1 MQSQKVLR
9 TCDETRRSAESFA
22 CILACAGL
30 LNALIAAVLLCRL
43 PQSGAPSVFG
53 LLVRAA
59 LYVSVAA
66 IAGAAGSWL
75 YWSPS
80 SHPSKLNFP
89 VSMVRFDLA
98 CIEGWVWVPAV
109 VLLVAEPSPAAAVVA
124 AIGAGM
130 LGMSLR
136 EVIPSTLPLQSPSS
150 SERELFAQIL
160 QTQTFRSHGYV
171 IAILFYTG
179 GFALHDHSISMAS
192 ALMAFSA
199 FLFGWESASG
209 ESPARQTDAWRVAKR
224 LGWVVPLAILVTVW
238 ALLDGVAHRAR
249 MEAADVA
256 LASEN
261 SREEAAKSAAKK
273 ANSTSGYGGYES
285 IILWPPRLKKQI
297 TPPLPLRTELLAPGT
312 SEPLVI
318 RFDGAYWY
326 FQPPETKPGPTAHQA
341 LGTPLSAHIR
351 SNNSFPLSMEAHQ
364 NLGSAIRLSRCR
376 EIEVE
381 IENRES
387 EATAVALA
395 VLLADSTA
403 PGKPKLYLGQQVLK
417 TTLPDHFAV
426 LGSPNVETLRF
437 EIPSPAK
444 IRKFDEIT
452 VMLLP
457 DAGPALVGPKI
468 AVRQFQLFP
477 R

>member
-1 MQSQKVLR
+1 MNSGSLKLFG
-9 TCDETRRSAESFA
+9 DETEQSTGSFA

-43 PQSGAPSVFG
+43 PQSGAPSIFG

-59 LYVSVAA
+59 LYVSLAA

-89 VSMVRFDLA
+89 ISMVRFDLA

-124 AIGAGM
+124 AIGAVVFGK
-130 LGMSLR
+130 SLR
-136 EVIPSTLPLQSPSS
+136 AVITSTLHLPSPLPS
-150 SERELFAQIL
+150 EGELFAQIL
-160 QTQTFRSHGYV
+160 QTPTFRSHGYA
-171 IAILFYTG
+171 IAILFYTA
-179 GFALHDHSISMAS
+179 GFALHDHSTSMAS
-192 ALMAFSA
+192 ALMALSA
-199 FLFGWESASG
+199 FVFGWELASG
-209 ESPARQTDAWRVAKR
+209 EGSARQADSRRVARR
-224 LGWVVPLAILVTVW
+224 LAWVVPLAILVTAW

-261 SREEAAKSAAKK
+261 SREEAAKAAKK
-273 ANSTSGYGGYES
+273 ANQTSGYGGYES

-297 TPPLPLRTELLAPGT
+297 IPPLPVRTELLAPGT

-326 FQPPETKPGPTAHQA
+326 YQPPETKPGLTAHQA
-341 LGTPLSAHIR
+341 LGTPLSARIR

-395 VLLADSTA
+395 VLLADSTS

-426 LGSPNVETLRF
+426 LGSPNVENLRF
-437 EIPSPAK
+437 EIPSQAK

-452 VMLLP
+452 VILLP
-457 DAGPALVGPKI
+457 DGGPALVGPKI
-468 AVRQFQLFP
+468 AVRQFLLSP